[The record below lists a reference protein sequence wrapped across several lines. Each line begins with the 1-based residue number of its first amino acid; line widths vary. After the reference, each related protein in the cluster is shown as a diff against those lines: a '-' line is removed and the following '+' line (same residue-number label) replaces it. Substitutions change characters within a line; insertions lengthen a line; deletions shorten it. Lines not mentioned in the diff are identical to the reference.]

1 MLLDFL
7 KRRGLMDRVVRV
19 VDRSVDA
26 LATLAGIL
34 MVALTTVVMAAVIS
48 RYLLQTPIQTTTG
61 MSGLIFAW
69 LVFLAAISVTH
80 RQDNIAVTYFRD
92 KLPGKLPEVAEVL
105 MKIIMLSFCLV
116 LAWSSLQLTTAVM
129 DQRLP
134 SLQISTAWLNA
145 SVAVTFA
152 VISVVLLLQIIT
164 DIFFRHLRKPVGETI
179 DPSELAE
186 GTIKGGAE

>member
-1 MLLDFL
+1 
-7 KRRGLMDRVVRV
+7 MDRVVRV